1 VESVFY
7 NDNEPYV
14 CEWLRNLIAAG
25 HLPEGE
31 VDGRDIREV
40 SPDDLKGYEEAHF
53 FAGIGGWPY
62 ALKLARWEGPV
73 WTASIPCQPL
83 SSAGLRK
90 GHADERHLWP
100 AFYRLVAECRPPI
113 IFGEQVASKDG
124 REWLAGVRADL
135 EDIGYAVG
143 AANLP
148 ACSIGAAHERQRL
161 WFVADAYGQAKPV
174 RTLNAEVGTAQAAS
188 AYVDQPRLPGRGE
201 AGENGTNAGNLKARH
216 RSSNNPACVISRHD
230 WSHQPVLGSR
240 IHGIPNRVDQ
250 VRAYGNAI
258 IPQVAAEFVR
268 AFMEAAPPQSGFRA

>member
-1 VESVFY
+1 MTLVYY
-7 NDNEPYV
+7 NDNDPYCV
-14 CEWLRNLIAAG
+14 GWLHNLIAARQ
-25 HLPEGE
+25 LPLGE
-31 VDGRDIREV
+31 VDGRDVNEV
-40 SPDDLKGYEEAHF
+40 NADDLEGHEQCHF

-62 ALKLARWEGPV
+62 ALRLAGWKGPV

-83 SSAGLRK
+83 SSAGRRK

-100 AFYRLVAECRPPI
+100 AFHRLIAECRPAI

-135 EDIGYAVG
+135 EDTGYAVG

-148 ACSIGAAHERQRL
+148 ACSVGAAHERQRL

-174 RTLNAEVGTAQAAS
+174 CALNAEVEAAQEAS
-188 AYVDQPRLPGRGE
+188 AYADQPRLPGRGE

-216 RSSNNPACVISRHD
+216 RSSNNLTRVIPRYD

-258 IPQVAAEFVR
+258 VPQVAAEFVR
-268 AFMEAAPPQSGFRA
+268 AFMEAGEI